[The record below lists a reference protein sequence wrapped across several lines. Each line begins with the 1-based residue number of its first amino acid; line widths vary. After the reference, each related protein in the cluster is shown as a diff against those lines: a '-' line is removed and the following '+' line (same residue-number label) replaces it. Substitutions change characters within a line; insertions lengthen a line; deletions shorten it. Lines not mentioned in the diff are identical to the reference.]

1 MSITTRTRLL
11 LSAAAAALALTC
23 GAVETASAA
32 DSVERA
38 TKLLEGKRLT
48 VYIPNRKRTDSD
60 IQHKIDFCPRGRV
73 IIETTV
79 GEGIPQRGRGRWR
92 VESAQIR
99 RGVGWA
105 NVRFDPGTDTARVV
119 IDRRGVR
126 ILGHR
131 AQVSRSPR
139 C

>member
-11 LSAAAAALALTC
+11 RSAGAAALALTC

-38 TKLLEGKRLT
+38 TKLLEDKRLT
-48 VYIPNRKRTDSD
+48 VYIPNRKRTGSD
-60 IQHKIDFCPRGRV
+60 IQHKRLLPSRARDHRNHRRR
-73 IIETTV
+73 
-79 GEGIPQRGRGRWR
+79 GIPQRGRGRWR